1 MFDEWAR
8 GPVAAV
14 GGRSTE
20 RDRAIERAMRAHPA
34 GRALPGGGVGVRP
47 AVVRPAVVP
56 PARPEAPAV
65 PPPRLRLTAR
75 GRLLVA
81 VLALA
86 AATGA
91 AAVTGLLPGEPP
103 AAGLHLEGQSSVV
116 VRSGDTLWSIASS
129 VAGDDDVREV
139 VAPHPAAQRPARAPT
154 LVPGQS
160 APPAVTGRAGRPLAP
175 RHDTD
180 NP

>member
-1 MFDEWAR
+1 M
-8 GPVAAV
+8 
-14 GGRSTE
+14 
-20 RDRAIERAMRAHPA
+20 
-34 GRALPGGGVGVRP
+34 
-47 AVVRPAVVP
+47 
-56 PARPEAPAV
+56 

-75 GRLLVA
+75 GRLVVA

-139 VAPHPAAQRPARAPT
+139 VHRIQQLNGLRDTT
-154 LVPGQS
+154 LVPGDVLRL
-160 APPAVTGRAGRPLAP
+160 P
-175 RHDTD
+175 
-180 NP
+180 